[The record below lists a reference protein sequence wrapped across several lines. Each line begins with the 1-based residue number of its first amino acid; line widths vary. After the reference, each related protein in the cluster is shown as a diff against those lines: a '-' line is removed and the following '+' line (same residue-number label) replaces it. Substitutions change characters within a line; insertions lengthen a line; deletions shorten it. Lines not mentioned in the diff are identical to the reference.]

1 MMNSP
6 FRISSHAAGL
16 TALAVSAAF
25 VGACD
30 NRPATEAAVT
40 AVPVTPVVA
49 PATAEV
55 AAVAP
60 AAYGVHDHA
69 AHAQA
74 QPASDTERTVSTGT
88 TAEVGA
94 GELLTI
100 ERMMPEQV
108 FANSENRFTLKA
120 SNNSDKILHNVVLH
134 HAMIG
139 DFQVVQTNTPSEVK
153 VPQGVQ
159 KGERG
164 DQQMA
169 EQSFNIGVLMP
180 GDSREVTIAGRPG
193 GEGQLHSCVW
203 ADYSAA
209 ECAPIQVVAP
219 QVTMEHLFVDAEGN
233 PVSQAYLCD
242 DVFVMYRLQ
251 NVGTGETGRITVNE
265 ELPQGLVAADGQRS
279 ISLDV
284 DPIGAGETFES
295 EPVQLDLEQAKIQRS
310 GMMDVFGRAIGT
322 GDRVS
327 DLSGS
332 SPLTLMKP
340 ELTLQVRSPGEQ
352 FFGRDVSIEAVVENV
367 SDVPARDVVVTLP
380 LPADA
385 QRVSLNDASLTVAD
399 GGILIDELAPGE
411 SRTVGV
417 TFRPA
422 SPGDYSGVAVANGY
436 CAVRLEKPVQLS
448 VVGIPALQL
457 ETIDTQD
464 PVEVGAETTY
474 RVRII
479 NEGNAADTNLTIT
492 GQLPEGFA
500 FVSGSEDVTNENGEL
515 SLPVYESLD
524 AGEEIYF
531 EVVARAEQPGRV
543 KFTLNVKS
551 DNLADAEETEPTTA
565 F

>member
-1 MMNSP
+1 M
-6 FRISSHAAGL
+6 
-16 TALAVSAAF
+16 
-25 VGACD
+25 
-30 NRPATEAAVT
+30 
-40 AVPVTPVVA
+40 PVTPVVA
-49 PATAEV
+49 PVAPVAATTPEV
-55 AAVAP
+55 AVAP
-60 AAYGVHDHA
+60 AAYGGHDHA

-74 QPASDTERTVSTGT
+74 QPASNTQRTATGD

-108 FANSENRFTLKA
+108 YANSENRFTLKA
-120 SNNSDKILHNVVLH
+120 SNNSDKILHHVVLH

-139 DFQVVQTNTPSEVK
+139 DFTVVQTNTPSEVK

-169 EQSFNIGVLMP
+169 EQAFNLGVLMP
-180 GDSREVTIAGRPG
+180 GQSREVTVAGRPG
-193 GEGQLHSCVW
+193 GAGELHSCVW

-242 DVFVMYRLQ
+242 DVFVMYRLR
-251 NVGTGETGRITVNE
+251 NVGTGETGQITVDE
-265 ELPQGLVAADGQRS
+265 ELPQGLVAANGQKS
-279 ISLDV
+279 ISMNV

-295 EPVQLDLEQAKIQRS
+295 EPMQLDLEQATIQDS
-310 GMMDVFGRAIGT
+310 GMMQVFGRATGT
-322 GDRVS
+322 GERVS

-332 SPLTLMKP
+332 SPLQLMKP

-352 FFGRDVSIEAVVENV
+352 YFGRDVSIEAIVKNV
-367 SDVPARDVVVTLP
+367 SDVPASDVMVMLP

-399 GGILIDELAPGE
+399 GGILIDELGPGQ

-448 VVGIPALQL
+448 VVGIPALQI
-457 ETIDTQD
+457 EAVDTQD
-464 PVEVGAETTY
+464 PVAVGEETTY

-492 GQLPEGFA
+492 GSLPDGFS
-500 FVSGSEDVTNENGEL
+500 FVSGSDEVTNDEGDFE
-515 SLPVYESLD
+515 LPVYENLA

-531 EVVARAEQPGRV
+531 EIVAKAEQAGRV
-543 KFTLNVKS
+543 SFKLNVKS